1 MDTQNTSQR
10 PRPTINIVPSA
21 EKFNDTIERRLY
33 ISITYADNKGNRIVV
48 HGEEENAAMQRKMLQ
63 GYRLETP
70 KKKQRLEE
78 FREGRR
84 MKGSYQGNTLQAL
97 KDLYS
102 SKEVV
107 QISDVMSVAL
117 PFISWNSTKRMW
129 EFDTMSDGSL
139 IRHRKSGVDFIKGS
153 DRDSRGVDHKIGK
166 HIARYRDF
174 ESIEELAEVLDMVA
188 EAINSGQTRD
198 SCFRLENRTSI
209 KRPKITYTDPSGYRV
224 VFSANVMSAGTSN
237 ESMRWKVTTT
247 YDESFP
253 LDYPI
258 EE

>member
-1 MDTQNTSQR
+1 
-10 PRPTINIVPSA
+10 
-21 EKFNDTIERRLY
+21 
-33 ISITYADNKGNRIVV
+33 
-48 HGEEENAAMQRKMLQ
+48 
-63 GYRLETP
+63 
-70 KKKQRLEE
+70 
-78 FREGRR
+78 

-166 HIARYRDF
+166 HM
-174 ESIEELAEVLDMVA
+174 ELAEVLDMVA
-188 EAINSGQTRD
+188 EAINSGQTPD

-224 VFSANVMSAGTSN
+224 VFSANVMYAGTSN

-253 LDYPI
+253 GIIDI
-258 EE
+258 FGW

>member
-84 MKGSYQGNTLQAL
+84 MKGSYQGNTLQA
-97 KDLYS
+97 
-102 SKEVV
+102 
-107 QISDVMSVAL
+107 
-117 PFISWNSTKRMW
+117 F
-129 EFDTMSDGSL
+129 
-139 IRHRKSGVDFIKGS
+139 
-153 DRDSRGVDHKIGK
+153 
-166 HIARYRDF
+166 
-174 ESIEELAEVLDMVA
+174 IEELAEVLDMVA
-188 EAINSGQTRD
+188 EAINSGQTPD

-224 VFSANVMSAGTSN
+224 VFSANVMYAGTSN